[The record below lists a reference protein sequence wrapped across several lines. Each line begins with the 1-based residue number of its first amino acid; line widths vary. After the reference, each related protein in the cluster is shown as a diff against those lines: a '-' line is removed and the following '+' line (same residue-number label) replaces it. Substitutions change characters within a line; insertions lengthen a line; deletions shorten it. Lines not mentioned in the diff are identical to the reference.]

1 MKKIYTV
8 FLFILTFCFGVKAQT
23 VLYSNTFSTSLGTAT
38 AYNGANGN
46 WTWVNSCTQSSSGGH
61 SAPGSALYQGSSC
74 QFGNGSNT
82 VSGDLKTPAIP
93 ITALGGTL
101 SFNYFIANECGS
113 GSCTYDVLSAQI
125 SNNGGISYTTVASSN
140 SSPGGMANTT
150 GWTSYSMNLSAYAN
164 QTIIV
169 NFNFNS
175 LDGIANAYDGI
186 YVDDI
191 LVLGACSISLAAT
204 VGNQPVNPAICSGNS
219 LTLTTNAISNYSWSN
234 GATTSSIVIS
244 PSVNTTY
251 SLSATSPSN
260 CTASSAIVVTV
271 SPGAPVLT
279 VTSSTTNVCLGKT
292 VTLTAT
298 GANSYS
304 WTGGVTNG
312 AGFTPTVS
320 GTYVVTGMNGCG
332 TTTSAITLTVA
343 PLPVSL
349 LITPTVVCAGSPALL
364 NISAGSANVFTIT
377 PNTQVIGTSSTN
389 LYPTSNTT
397 YTIVASDGT
406 CSGVSSISI
415 ATNPNPTISVAAS
428 ATQVCQGDPVT
439 LTASGGNTYTWTP
452 ITSNNASVVVTPT
465 TSSSYSVGGSNSF
478 NCSSGA
484 IVVILTNPS
493 PVITAVTSDPLIC
506 NGSSATL
513 SASGASTYTWSSG
526 PTAATTIESPVVNTV
541 YTVTG
546 TQNNCT
552 GTQTVE
558 VDVFTPS
565 VTITGNTV
573 ICSGASS
580 TLNAV
585 GADSYTWL
593 PGFTFPTNVVSPTS
607 NTTYTLATET
617 NTNNLICQATN
628 TIAVNVNPTPTV
640 TAAATRTAICRGETT
655 TITANGASSYTW
667 TNASQNTAS
676 IVVNGSLVTTL
687 SYTVTG
693 ENSFNCSNS
702 ASLQIKVNAC
712 ISVQEYEAAAK
723 LSVYPNPNNGSFT
736 ISSDRNAHLS
746 IYNQLGQIVK
756 TISINGIGESKIEV
770 SGLPKGVY
778 FIRNTDVTE
787 ASSTKIMVE

>member
-1 MKKIYTV
+1 MKKIYP
-8 FLFILTFCFGVKAQT
+8 FLMFFMVACFGLNSQT

-38 AYNGANGN
+38 AYNGANGA
-46 WTWVNSCTQSSSGGH
+46 WTWINSCTQSSAGGH
-61 SAPGSALYQGSSC
+61 SAPGSALFQGSGC
-74 QFGNGSNT
+74 QFGNGSST

-101 SFNYFIANECGS
+101 SFNYFIANECVS
-113 GSCTYDVLSAQI
+113 GSCTYDVLQMQI
-125 SNNGGISYTTVASSN
+125 SNNGGISYTTMASSN
-140 SSPGGMANTT
+140 SSPGGMANTS

-191 LVLGACSISLAAT
+191 LVLGACSISVSAT
-204 VGNQPVNPAICSGNS
+204 SGNQTVSPALCSGNS

-234 GATTSSIVIS
+234 GATTSSIVVS

-251 SLSATSPSN
+251 SLTATSPSN
-260 CTASSAIVVTV
+260 CTASSALAVTV
-271 SPGAPVLT
+271 SPGVPVLT
-279 VTSSTTNVCLGKT
+279 ITSSTTNVCLGKT

-304 WTGGVTNG
+304 WSGGVSNSV
-312 AGFTPTVS
+312 GFTPTVS
-320 GTYVVTGMNGCG
+320 GTYVVSGQNGCG
-332 TTTSAITLTVA
+332 TSTAAVTITVA

-349 LITPTVVCAGSPALL
+349 LITPTIVCAGKPALL

-377 PNTQVIGTSSTN
+377 PNPQVIGTSSTN
-389 LYPTSNTT
+389 LYPTSNTN
-397 YTIVASDGT
+397 YTVVASDGT
-406 CSGVSSISI
+406 CSGVSTISI
-415 ATNPNPTISVAAS
+415 ATNPNPTISVVAS

-439 LTASGGNTYTWTP
+439 LTASGANTYTWSP
-452 ITSNNASVVVTPT
+452 VVGSSSVINVNPT
-465 TSSSYSVGGSNSF
+465 TSTSYSVGGSNSF

-484 IVVILTNPS
+484 IVVIVTNPS
-493 PVITAVTSDPLIC
+493 PTITAVTSDPLIC
-506 NGSSATL
+506 SGSSATL
-513 SASGASTYTWSSG
+513 TASGASSFTWNTG
-526 PTAATTIESPVVNTV
+526 PTVSTTVESPLVNTI
-541 YTVTG
+541 YTVSG
-546 TQNNCT
+546 TQNNCI

-573 ICSGASS
+573 ICNGNSS
-580 TLNAV
+580 TLTAM

-607 NTTYTLATET
+607 NSTYTLVTET
-617 NTNNLICQATN
+617 NTNNLVCAAT
-628 TIAVNVNPTPTV
+628 TTVAVNVNPTPTV
-640 TAAATRTAICRGETT
+640 TAVASRTSICKGETT
-655 TITANGASSYTW
+655 TLTANGASSYTW
-667 TNASQNTAS
+667 TNSTQNTAS

-702 ASLQIKVNAC
+702 ASVQVKINAC
-712 ISVQEYEAAAK
+712 ISVEEYGN
-723 LSVYPNPNNGSFT
+723 LTNLNVYPNPNKGTFL
-736 ISSDRNAHLS
+736 IGSDRAVNLQ
-746 IYNQLGQIVK
+746 IYNQLGQVIK
-756 TISINGIGESKIEV
+756 TVMINGAGAFKAEI
-770 SGLPKGVY
+770 SGLAPGVY
-778 FIRNTDVTE
+778 FIRNTDSTE
-787 ASSTKIMVE
+787 TSSMKILVE